1 MDAEKGIGGDL
12 ADLIALHLF
21 VVSVLW
27 LRLSICSFVF
37 PYALEQSYN
46 NCFKSLSVNHT
57 YLSIYYDISDLL

>member
-1 MDAEKGIGGDL
+1 MDAEKDIGGDL

-46 NCFKSLSVNHT
+46 NCFKSLSVNSNIWGI
-57 YLSIYYDISDLL
+57 LGVDLC